1 MDLLSKIVLLF
12 TLLIIVDSAPPT
24 CYSAVLRLSKGIMVS
39 MERVEKIPVTRRC
52 VAHLPKLYIDVHNAC
67 VLVKLRDHIY
77 ALENLITPE
86 CKELKRI
93 AFLKFRITRLY
104 TMISRLCHR
113 DLVFFTDDCPALE
126 RPPPPEPQEDN
137 LK

>member
-1 MDLLSKIVLLF
+1 
-12 TLLIIVDSAPPT
+12 
-24 CYSAVLRLSKGIMVS
+24 MVT
-39 MERVEKIPVTRRC
+39 MERLEKYPVTSRC

-67 VLVKLRDHIY
+67 VLIKLRDHIY
-77 ALENLITPE
+77 ALENLITAK

-93 AFLKFRITRLY
+93 AFLKFRIARLY
-104 TMISRLCHR
+104 SMISRLCRR
-113 DLVFFTDDCPALE
+113 DLVFLTDDCPALE